1 LIAAGAGRFSRLCEN
16 VTMGAAIGRPPKDMR
31 FWMLKPW
38 LLAAGVAAFS
48 FTAVAADTAAAP
60 PAAAPAAVAL
70 GKGVTPDAEKLVR
83 AAIAK
88 ISSRAEIDEIDMAPM
103 PGFYLVIV
111 SGQMLYVSADGKY
124 MLNGELVDL
133 GNKQNTSKLA
143 WANFRKAQL
152 AKVPASQ
159 RIVFAPSHPKVTISV
174 FTDVNC
180 AFCRSL
186 HEHIA
191 DFNKAGIAVEYMAW
205 PREGVTTTA
214 GRPTPTYNEMVSV
227 WCAADRKAAFT
238 AAIDGKAPKE
248 ATCTNPVKDQFDL
261 GLKLGIDGTPTI
273 YGPDGRVL
281 GGYVTPDQLLQS
293 IKDGADV
300 SGS

>member
-1 LIAAGAGRFSRLCEN
+1 MS
-16 VTMGAAIGRPPKDMR
+16 
-31 FWMLKPW
+31 MLKQW
-38 LLAAGVAAFS
+38 LLAAGLVACS
-48 FTAVAADTAAAP
+48 FGATAAET
-60 PAAAPAAVAL
+60 AAAPAAPTAAPAASASI
-70 GKGVTPDAEKLVR
+70 GQGVTPAAEKMVR
-83 AAIAK
+83 ESIAK
-88 ISSRAEIDEIDMAPM
+88 VSSKAVIDEIDVAPI
-103 PGFYLVIV
+103 PGFYMVIV

-133 GNKQNTSKLA
+133 SSKQNTSKLA
-143 WANFRKAQL
+143 WANFRKAQI

-159 RIVFAPSHPKVTISV
+159 RIVFAPAHPKVTISV

-180 AFCRSL
+180 AFCRAL

-191 DFNKAGIAVEYMAW
+191 DFNKAGIAVEYLAW

-214 GRPTPTYNEMVSV
+214 GRPTPTYTEMVSV
-227 WCAADRKAAFT
+227 WCASDRKAAFS
-238 AAIDGKAPKE
+238 AAIDGKAPKP

-261 GLKLGIDGTPTI
+261 GLKLGLDGTPTI

-281 GGYVTPDQLLQS
+281 GGYVTPDQLLRA
-293 IKDGADV
+293 IEDGSDV